1 MNGAVTITLEDYE
14 KLKNSQEK
22 ANKLKSETLVTM
34 KELQVFL
41 SFICT
46 RSNLEPYIDEY
57 NKQAKSSRITL
68 SGGRAKIEKL

>member
-1 MNGAVTITLEDYE
+1 MNGSVTITLEDYE

-46 RSNLEPYIDEY
+46 RSNLEPYID
-57 NKQAKSSRITL
+57 
-68 SGGRAKIEKL
+68 